1 MKVHKRWIFDWLVSG
16 FYITVAFFASEAIEA
31 TYTNAPLI
39 PMIFTL
45 AVFLTALS
53 THGYIYG
60 FVASLGSVLL
70 VNYAFIFPFNKFNFV
85 IAENVLTALVM
96 LAVTTITSTLT
107 TRLRQ
112 QEQLR
117 AESEKEFMRAN
128 LLRAISHDLR
138 TPLTSIYGASSAIM
152 ENYDVLSKAQ
162 QIKLLSEMKE
172 DSEWLIRMVEN
183 LLSITRIGK
192 EEGAPLVKVPVVL
205 EELTEEVL
213 TKFHKYYPNQSILVR
228 IPDEFIRIPMD
239 ALLIEQVI
247 MNLLENAVQ
256 HAHGMTKL
264 EFRIYLQGDKAI
276 FEVEDDGFGISED
289 TIENL
294 FGGNNFKK
302 SENIGDHKKSL
313 GIGLSVCATI
323 IKAHGGEIMAENK
336 VGGGA
341 LFQFTLPGKEGL
353 DE

>member
-1 MKVHKRWIFDWLVSG
+1 MKIHRRWIFDWLVSG
-16 FYITVAFFASEAIEA
+16 FFVAVAFFASKLVEAA
-31 TYTNAPLI
+31 YTTAPVI

-45 AVFLTALS
+45 AVFLTALT

-60 FVASLGSVLL
+60 IVASLGSVL
-70 VNYAFIFPFNKFNFV
+70 VVSYAFVFPFNKFDFV
-85 IAENVLTALVM
+85 IAENVLIALVIFV
-96 LAVTTITSTLT
+96 VTTITSTLT

-162 QIKLLSEMKE
+162 QMKLLGEMKE

-183 LLSITRIGK
+183 LLSVTRIGK
-192 EEGAPLVKVPVVL
+192 EAGASLVKVPVVL

-213 TKFHKYYPNQSILVR
+213 SKFHKYYPAQKVSVE
-228 IPDEFIRIPMD
+228 IPEEFIRVDMD
-239 ALLIEQVI
+239 AMLIEQVLI
-247 MNLLENAVQ
+247 NLFENAVQ

-264 EFRIYLQGDKAI
+264 EFRIYMMEDNAV
-276 FEVEDDGFGISED
+276 FEVADNGLGISED
-289 TIENL
+289 TMENL
-294 FGGNNFKK
+294 FHGKTDK
-302 SENIGDHKKSL
+302 SFISIGDHKRSL
-313 GIGLSVCATI
+313 GIGLSVCTTI
-323 IKAHGGEIMAENK
+323 IKAHGGEITAENRE
-336 VGGGA
+336 GGGA
-341 LFQFTLPGKEGL
+341 LFRFTLPGKEGV

>member
-1 MKVHKRWIFDWLVSG
+1 MKVHKRWIYDWLVSG
-16 FYITVAFFASEAIEA
+16 FYIAIAFIVSEAIEA
-31 TYTNAPLI
+31 RYTTAPLI

-60 FVASLGSVLL
+60 FVASLGSVLI
-70 VNYAFIFPFNKFNFV
+70 VNYAFIFPFYKFNFV
-85 IAENVLTALVM
+85 IAENIMTALVM

-107 TRLRQ
+107 TRLRH

-183 LLSITRIGK
+183 LLSITRIGN
-192 EEGAPLVKVPVVL
+192 EEGASLVKVPVVL
-205 EELTEEVL
+205 EELTEEVI
-213 TKFHKYYPNQSILVR
+213 TKFHKYYPNQKISVR
-228 IPDEFIRIPMD
+228 IPEEFIRISMD
-239 ALLIEQVI
+239 ALLIEQVL
-247 MNLLENAVQ
+247 MNLFENAVQ
-256 HAHGMTKL
+256 HAHGMKKL
-264 EFRIYLQGDKAI
+264 EFYIYLQGEEAV
-276 FEVEDDGFGISED
+276 FEVVDDGLGISED
-289 TIENL
+289 TMENL
-294 FGGNNFKK
+294 FDGNNDKK
-302 SENIGDHKKSL
+302 SGNIGDHKRSL

-323 IKAHGGEIMAENK
+323 IKAHGGEIMAENR

-341 LFQFTLPGKEGL
+341 LFRFTLPGKEGV